1 MEAASSPSRDECILY
16 LISCFRTRIKSSVQV
31 NQVLDSMPS
40 LSLDQKRQLHAV
52 AGEKGDVEATEK
64 LLSLVEKEAPDSP
77 GLCQEFCEALVKGG
91 YAAGNY
97 LDPSLNELPSPSSE
111 AACDLGK
118 ALVNL
123 FFDRLTDTLQAT
135 QVAFQC
141 LGKGLLDLEDVERV
155 SRYRA
160 TAAAGSQTGSS
171 LKTRITQKKEW
182 LSPFLEALGEAGHAN
197 MAAYIS
203 GHPNEQGVN
212 GASDSSNEMYEA
224 PNSEAVENL
233 QPRTELQEALED
245 EKDVS
250 EKSFED
256 PPAISGDLSEPD
268 VSLQET
274 NASDVTANFGQ
285 MNLYSDDSDHVES
298 RDQRPSSE
306 KELSL
311 RDYQMEVAKPA
322 LEGKNIIICLPTGT
336 GKTRVAVYIA
346 KDHLDK
352 KRKAKECG
360 KVIVLVNKVPLV
372 EQHLEN
378 EFGPYMKHSY
388 RTIGLSGAS
397 QLKFSFPELIRDYD
411 VIICTA
417 KILENALEKV
427 YEDDEDRV
435 QLSGMTLQ
443 PICTTCLLV
452 FSLMIIDECH
462 HTQKEAVYNNIMR
475 YYLKEKRGNEKRKKE
490 GKQLVAQPQIL
501 GLTASPGVG
510 GATTHSK
517 AEEHILTIC
526 ANLDADEI
534 VTVQEHSVQLQQQAK
549 EPLKRFEIADD
560 KNEDPFREKL
570 VNIMTEIQGYGQ
582 FSPNVD
588 FGSQAYE
595 QWVIQEEK
603 KAAKEGTRKERVCAE
618 HLKKYN
624 DALLIN
630 DTTRMIDAYNHLKNF
645 YEEERNRK
653 MVMDEDKEDEVV
665 ASQLDETDTCL
676 IKLFYGKQRELE
688 ELAGKLQYENEKLTK
703 LRTTLMQQFTK
714 NNEPRGIIFSK
725 TRQSA
730 FAIYQWIN
738 DNPKFEE
745 VGVKAHYLI
754 GTGHNSEFQH
764 MTQNE
769 QKDIIQKFRTGKINL
784 LIATTVAEEGLDISQ
799 CNIVIRYGLVT
810 NEIAMIQARGRA
822 RAEES
827 VYVLVA
833 SGGSGAAER
842 ENVNMLRE
850 KMMHRAIKR
859 VQNMPHEKYLHKVRP
874 TPLIK
879 ELQLQSCMEMK
890 MKAKKEQFK
899 QYKENPSLI
908 TFHCK
913 NCKDPKCSGD
923 DIQVILNMHHVNVK
937 KEFADLY
944 IVRENKTL
952 RAKEADYQTNG
963 DIICRNCGQIWG
975 TMMVY
980 KGLDLPCLK
989 IKNFVVHFKD
999 KKCTSKKIYKKWS
1012 ELAINFPAFSYADHY
1027 ISSEED

>member
-1 MEAASSPSRDECILY
+1 M
-16 LISCFRTRIKSSVQV
+16 
-31 NQVLDSMPS
+31 
-40 LSLDQKRQLHAV
+40 
-52 AGEKGDVEATEK
+52 
-64 LLSLVEKEAPDSP
+64 
-77 GLCQEFCEALVKGG
+77 
-91 YAAGNY
+91 
-97 LDPSLNELPSPSSE
+97 
-111 AACDLGK
+111 
-118 ALVNL
+118 
-123 FFDRLTDTLQAT
+123 
-135 QVAFQC
+135 
-141 LGKGLLDLEDVERV
+141 
-155 SRYRA
+155 
-160 TAAAGSQTGSS
+160 
-171 LKTRITQKKEW
+171 
-182 LSPFLEALGEAGHAN
+182 
-197 MAAYIS
+197 
-203 GHPNEQGVN
+203 
-212 GASDSSNEMYEA
+212 
-224 PNSEAVENL
+224 
-233 QPRTELQEALED
+233 
-245 EKDVS
+245 
-250 EKSFED
+250 
-256 PPAISGDLSEPD
+256 
-268 VSLQET
+268 
-274 NASDVTANFGQ
+274 VT
-285 MNLYSDDSDHVES
+285 
-298 RDQRPSSE
+298 
-306 KELSL
+306 
-311 RDYQMEVAKPA
+311 
-322 LEGKNIIICLPTGT
+322 
-336 GKTRVAVYIA
+336 
-346 KDHLDK
+346 
-352 KRKAKECG
+352 
-360 KVIVLVNKVPLV
+360 VPLV

-427 YEDDEDRV
+427 YEDDEERV

-510 GATTHSK
+510 GAMTHSK

-534 VTVQEHSVQLQQQAK
+534 VTVQEHSVQLQHQAK
-549 EPLKRFEIADD
+549 EPLKKFEITDD
-560 KNEDPFREKL
+560 KKEDPFREKL

-653 MVMDEDKEDEVV
+653 MVMDEDKEDEVI
-665 ASQLDETDTCL
+665 ASQLDETETCL
-676 IKLFYGKQRELE
+676 IELFYGKQRELE
-688 ELAGKLQYENEKLTK
+688 ELAEKLQYENEKLTR

-730 FAIYQWIN
+730 FAIYQWIK

-754 GTGHNSEFQH
+754 GTGHNSASGSLSLKEHETAPKGVSSPHQKLLQMDERLQGNDLALLRAFHPSTKTFGMQKREGI
-764 MTQNE
+764 E

-822 RAEES
+822 RVEES
-827 VYVLVA
+827 IYVLV
-833 SGGSGAAER
+833 GGSGAAER

-859 VQNMPHEKYLHKVRP
+859 VQNMPREKYLHK
-874 TPLIK
+874 IK

-890 MKAKKEQFK
+890 MKAKKGQFK

-908 TFHCK
+908 MLHCK

-944 IVRENKTL
+944 VVRENKTL

-963 DIICRNCGQIWG
+963 DIFCRNCGQ
-975 TMMVY
+975 
-980 KGLDLPCLK
+980 
-989 IKNFVVHFKD
+989 
-999 KKCTSKKIYKKWS
+999 
-1012 ELAINFPAFSYADHY
+1012 
-1027 ISSEED
+1027 

>member
-1 MEAASSPSRDECILY
+1 MEAAASPSRDESILY

-31 NQVLDSMPS
+31 NRVLDLMPS
-40 LSLDQKRQLHAV
+40 LSLDRKRQLRAV
-52 AGEKGDVEATEK
+52 AGEKGDMEAAEK
-64 LLSLVEKEAPDSP
+64 LLSVVEKEAGDSP
-77 GLCQEFCEALVKGG
+77 GLCQEFCQALVQGG
-91 YAAGNY
+91 YDAGNY
-97 LDPSLNELPSPSSE
+97 LDPSLNELPSPSLE
-111 AACDLGK
+111 AAGDLGK

-135 QVAFQC
+135 QVAMKCFEN
-141 LGKGLLDLEDVERV
+141 GLLDVEDMERV
-155 SRYRA
+155 IVEKNKQGNKSAVREM
-160 TAAAGSQTGSS
+160 
-171 LKTRITQKKEW
+171 LFRIVQKKEW
-182 LSPFLEALGEAGHAN
+182 LSPFLKALDEAGHAN

-203 GHPNEQGVN
+203 GHPNEEDIN
-212 GASDSSNEMYEA
+212 GDCDSTNEMYDA
-224 PNSEAVENL
+224 PSSEVVENL
-233 QPRTELQEALED
+233 QPRTELQEAVEE
-245 EKDVS
+245 EKNVS

-256 PPAISGDLSEPD
+256 LPAI
-268 VSLQET
+268 
-274 NASDVTANFGQ
+274 
-285 MNLYSDDSDHVES
+285 SDHVES

-322 LEGKNIIICLPTGT
+322 LEGKNIVICLPTGT

-378 EFGPYMKHSY
+378 EFGPYLKHSY

-397 QLKFSFPELIRDYD
+397 QLKFSFPELIREYD

-427 YEDDEDRV
+427 YEDDEEGV
-435 QLSGMTLQ
+435 QLS
-443 PICTTCLLV
+443 V

-475 YYLKEKRGNEKRKKE
+475 YYLKEKRENEKRKKE

-510 GATTHSK
+510 GATNHSK

-534 VTVQEHSVQLQQQAK
+534 VTVQEHIAQLQHQAK
-549 EPLKRFEIADD
+549 EPVKKFEIADV
-560 KNEDPFREKL
+560 KKKDPFREKL

-630 DTTRMIDAYNHLKNF
+630 DTIRMIDAYNHLKNF
-645 YEEERNRK
+645 YEEERSRK
-653 MVMDEDKEDEVV
+653 MAMDEDKEDELI
-665 ASQLDETDTCL
+665 ASQLDETNTRL
-676 IKLFYGKQRELE
+676 IELFYDRQRELE
-688 ELAGKLQYENEKLTK
+688 ELAEELQYENEKLTK

-810 NEIAMIQARGRA
+810 NEIAMMQARGRA

-833 SGGSGAAER
+833 SDGSGAAER
-842 ENVNMLRE
+842 ENVNMYRE

-859 VQNMPHEKYLHKVRP
+859 VQKMPHEKYLHK
-874 TPLIK
+874 IK

-908 TFHCK
+908 MFHCK
-913 NCKDPKCSGD
+913 NCNDPKCSGD
-923 DIQVILNMHHVNVK
+923 DIQVILNNHHVNVK
-937 KEFADLY
+937 KEFEDLY
-944 IVRENKTL
+944 TVKENKTL
-952 RAKEADYQTNG
+952 QAKKADYQTNG
-963 DIICRNCGQIWG
+963 DIFCKNCGQIWG

-989 IKNFVVHFKD
+989 IKNFVVYFKD
-999 KKCTSKKIYKKWS
+999 KKCTSKKIYKKWR